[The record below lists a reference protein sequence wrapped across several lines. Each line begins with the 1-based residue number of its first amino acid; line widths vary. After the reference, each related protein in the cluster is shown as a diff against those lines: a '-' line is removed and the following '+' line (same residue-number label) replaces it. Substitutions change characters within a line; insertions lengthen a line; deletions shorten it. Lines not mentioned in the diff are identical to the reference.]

1 MSNQKKILEEYAIK
15 NDLDNIIHFTDG
27 GISGTRFD
35 RPGFTLMMEQVNI
48 GNIGTV
54 IVKDIVYNEYLNSPC
69 NLLNDMF
76 DEMLI

>member
-1 MSNQKKILEEYAIK
+1 
-15 NDLDNIIHFTDG
+15 
-27 GISGTRFD
+27 
-35 RPGFTLMMEQVNI
+35 MMEQVNI